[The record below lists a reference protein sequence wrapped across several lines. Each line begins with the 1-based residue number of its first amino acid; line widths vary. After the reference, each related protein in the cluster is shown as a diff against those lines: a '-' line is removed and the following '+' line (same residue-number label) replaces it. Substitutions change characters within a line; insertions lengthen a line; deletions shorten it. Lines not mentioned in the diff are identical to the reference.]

1 MPFLISTW
9 GTTTNQRTIREVT
22 GVNYIS
28 KLEPSAVTDLR
39 KVLTARRKST
49 AEDDISS
56 SNNCDAAGM
65 SSICLIV
72 SLSSVVPGRSIFP
85 TTTVTNHGVRL
96 LASSIKFNVAGRLHV
111 DITSRPANIAS
122 SAMTDLEMSAM
133 SAVCDVASTLIDL
146 KSVAIENDV
155 AVLSNH
161 RDITL
166 MITLRGSATVTD
178 HSVCVGSSSRS
189 KLDSES

>member
-49 AEDDISS
+49 AKDDISS

>member
-1 MPFLISTW
+1 MTFLISTW
-9 GTTTNQRTIREVT
+9 GTTTNQRTIRKVT
-22 GVNYIS
+22 GVNYIR
-28 KLEPSAVTDLR
+28 KLDPSAVTDLR

-49 AEDDISS
+49 AKDDIPS
-56 SNNCDAAGM
+56 SNNRDAAGM

-133 SAVCDVASTLIDL
+133 STVCDVASTLIDL
-146 KSVAIENDV
+146 KSVAIENYV
-155 AVLSNH
+155 AVLSNN
-161 RDITL
+161 RNITL
-166 MITLRGSATVTD
+166 MITLCGTATVTN
-178 HSVCVGSSSRS
+178 HSVSVGSSPRS